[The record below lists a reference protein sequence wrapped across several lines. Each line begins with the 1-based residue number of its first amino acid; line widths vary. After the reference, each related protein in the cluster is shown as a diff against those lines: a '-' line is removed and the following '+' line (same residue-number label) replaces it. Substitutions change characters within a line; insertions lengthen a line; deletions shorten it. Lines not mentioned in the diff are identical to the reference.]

1 MGSSIPNHDA
11 KVGIGQTKKRQR
23 RKKTKKTQGQTASD
37 IVRAKTI

>member
-23 RKKTKKTQGQTASD
+23 RENKENQGQTASS